1 MRETEGGGDVGTGWG
16 IPRVVE
22 GRGRG
27 GRRWANSPGP
37 SREGSSLLSLL
48 EEFPSGKDNF
58 NHDRLDGTSLHRPGL
73 VPFPGKGR
81 GVKQP
86 KALSGSLIC
95 SVIALLVDGKN

>member
-1 MRETEGGGDVGTGWG
+1 MGTSWG

-37 SREGSSLLSLL
+37 GREGSDLLSLL

-58 NHDRLDGTSLHRPGL
+58 NHDGLDGASLDSPGL
-73 VPFPGKGR
+73 VPFPGKGG
-81 GVKQP
+81 GVKQTE
-86 KALSGSLIC
+86 AQSGSLIC
-95 SVIALLVDGKN
+95 SIIALLVNG